1 MFAFNLCFNFV
12 HANNTIVFID
22 MNKILTKSVHGASL
36 LKQFNELNNE
46 NLADFNKIANQLK
59 EEEKKLSL
67 KKNIL
72 SDVEFKD
79 KVNELRLKIKKFN
92 DNRNKSTKEFN
103 NIKIKQTN
111 SFLKLI
117 NPLLVTYSEEN
128 SISLILKKK
137 NLIIGKRELDITDI
151 IIELVNMNIKEIK
164 IK

>member
-117 NPLLVTYSEEN
+117 NPLL
-128 SISLILKKK
+128 
-137 NLIIGKRELDITDI
+137 IGKRELDITDI